1 MNLKLKTDSKL
12 PHHYIIGVC
21 VHPATAG
28 KQAGKIYLKYR
39 PIHFTNKDVESMQ
52 HAAMLAEDKL
62 FKTTNSEAIAAVGC
76 ERLSNELSSMKM
88 AASAN
93 QCTLH
98 HFSTEFETDE
108 ESFETIVKLANNLN
122 YYKDLLK
129 KSSIRG

>member
-21 VHPATAG
+21 VYPATAG